1 MLVLGIETSCD
12 ETAAAIVEDGKK
24 ILSNIVSS
32 QVKIHKKF
40 WGVVPEIASRKH
52 IEMILPVIQESLN
65 KAGISLEEVDGI
77 AATFGPGLLGSLLV
91 GLTVAKGIA
100 YARNLPFIGINH
112 LEAHLYACFIEHPHL
127 IPPFIGLIISGGHTE
142 LIYISKQRKYELL
155 GSTRDDAVGEAF
167 DKVARILGLEY
178 PGGPAIEKLA
188 KKGNPYSIPLPLS
201 HFKDEKTLDF
211 SFSGI
216 KTAVLYYVENLRRK
230 GKTIPVENLAAS
242 FELKVSEMLIKRV
255 NQAINLR
262 GVNKV
267 VVAGGVSSNQ
277 FLRSFFEKRKPEG
290 AEFFFPSQG
299 LCTDNAAMIGIC
311 GYYKFKEGKSS
322 PLSLDANPSLKL
334 FEGGNRASPIPSE
347 FPLPQR

>member
-12 ETAAAIVEDGKK
+12 ETAAAIVENGKK
-24 ILSNIVSS
+24 ILSNVVSS
-32 QVKIHKKF
+32 QIEIHKEF

-65 KAGISLEEVDGI
+65 KAEISLKEVDGV
-77 AATFGPGLLGSLLV
+77 AATFGPGLSGSLLV

-100 YARNLPFIGINH
+100 YTRRLPFIGINH

-127 IPPFIGLIISGGHTE
+127 TPPLIGLIISGGHTE
-142 LIYISKQRKYELL
+142 LIYISKERKYELL

-178 PGGPAIEKLA
+178 PGGPAIEKIA
-188 KKGNPYSIPLPLS
+188 KKGNPYSTPLPLS
-201 HFKDEKTLDF
+201 HFKDNKTLDF

-230 GKTIPVENLAAS
+230 EKAIPVEDLAAG
-242 FELKVSEMLIKRV
+242 FQLTVSEMLIKRV
-255 NQAINLR
+255 IQAINLR

-267 VVAGGVSSNQ
+267 IVAGGVSSNQ
-277 FLRSFFEKRKPEG
+277 FLRSFFEKKKPEG
-290 AEFFFPSQG
+290 VKFFFPSLD
-299 LCTDNAAMIGIC
+299 LCTDNAAMVGIC
-311 GYYKFKEGKSS
+311 GYYKFKEGKFS
-322 PLSLDANPSLKL
+322 PLSLDINPSLKI
-334 FEGGNRASPIPSE
+334 G
-347 FPLPQR
+347 